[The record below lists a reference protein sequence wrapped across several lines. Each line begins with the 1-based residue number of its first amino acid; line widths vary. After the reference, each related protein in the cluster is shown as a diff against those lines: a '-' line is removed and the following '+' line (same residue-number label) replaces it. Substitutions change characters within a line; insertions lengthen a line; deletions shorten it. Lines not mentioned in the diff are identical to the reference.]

1 MLVTRACDPGRN
13 SWTSSKLE
21 AIYQNAASPRMSNFE
36 PLSTQQE
43 QDWREQYSR
52 FPLSGNNG
60 LPQPPFEQTTS
71 SNVADNTREQHESSS
86 RPHLEHRHSLGPLRQ
101 EGQPAAIIDR
111 PGSAPEDCSR
121 QVNNTTHND
130 SLVSPESTAISLGS
144 LGSNPLSSA
153 MSAPT
158 QQGTFAN
165 SDPGNNEGDVKDE
178 DDEFDDDDEMLEPEP
193 EEGAAQQTAAE
204 RRAERRKM
212 KRFR

>member
-21 AIYQNAASPRMSNFE
+21 AIYQNVASPRMSNFE

-43 QDWREQYSR
+43 QDWREQYPG
-52 FPLSGNNG
+52 FPLSGDNG
-60 LPQPPFEQTTS
+60 LSQPPFEQTTS
-71 SNVADNTREQHESSS
+71 SNVADNTREQHQSSS

-121 QVNNTTHND
+121 QVNNTTHDD

-153 MSAPT
+153 
-158 QQGTFAN
+158 
-165 SDPGNNEGDVKDE
+165 
-178 DDEFDDDDEMLEPEP
+178 
-193 EEGAAQQTAAE
+193 
-204 RRAERRKM
+204 
-212 KRFR
+212 

>member
-36 PLSTQQE
+36 PLSTQQ
-43 QDWREQYSR
+43 DWRERYSG
-52 FPLSGNNG
+52 FPLSGDNG
-60 LPQPPFEQTTS
+60 LPQRPFEQTTS
-71 SNVADNTREQHESSS
+71 SNVADNTREQHQSSS
-86 RPHLEHRHSLGPLRQ
+86 GPPLEHRHSLGPLRQ
-101 EGQPAAIIDR
+101 DGQPAAIIDR
-111 PGSAPEDCSR
+111 PGSAPGDCSR
-121 QVNNTTHND
+121 QVNNTTDDD

-153 MSAPT
+153 LSAPT

-165 SDPGNNEGDVKDE
+165 SDAGNNEGDVKDE

-193 EEGAAQQTAAE
+193 EEGAAPQTAAE